1 MAPKAKD
8 TKDGKKEAA
17 EMPRKS
23 AEPRKS
29 NNLGKSSTK
38 LKKKAVS
45 GSTKAGLIFP
55 VGRTSRHLRQGRY
68 CDRSG
73 KGAAIFLAA
82 VLEYLTCEI
91 LELAGN
97 ACEEQGRKTIA
108 PRHLQLA
115 VRNDEEL
122 AKLMAATMI
131 ANGGYMSNIHPFLL
145 KGKKGGGKKEKEGAT
160 QEI

>member
-8 TKDGKKEAA
+8 TT
-17 EMPRKS
+17 PVRKS
-23 AEPRKS
+23 AGKASAKAKKGKKGTSGTEKAGIVFPVSRIGRYFKQGRFS
-29 NNLGKSSTK
+29 DRFGKS
-38 LKKKAVS
+38 
-45 GSTKAGLIFP
+45 
-55 VGRTSRHLRQGRY
+55 
-68 CDRSG
+68 
-73 KGAAIFLAA
+73 AA
-82 VLEYLTCEI
+82 VFMAATLEYLTSEI

-97 ACEEQGRKTIA
+97 AAHEAGKKTIA

-122 AKLMAATMI
+122 AKLMSATMI

-145 KGKKGGGKKEKEGAT
+145 KGKGGKGKKDDTAT